1 MKQLDGLKNSKIKID
16 LSKLNEIEKNNNF
29 LSIF

>member
-1 MKQLDGLKNSKIKID
+1 MKQLDGLKNSKIKVY